1 MPAQRFFILKVC
13 FIITPQAGVAKLG
26 PRRRFAKAFLFVKRK
41 PLGKE
46 KPVASQIL
54 GKPVTNL

>member
-46 KPVASQIL
+46 KPGADANIR
-54 GKPVTNL
+54 KARN